1 MFCLVF
7 CVNAHLQTTADSY
20 TFIFKHLHTKT
31 QRLTFRP
38 CKRIGT
44 FPILPLLDLFQTCPM
59 ALLGR
64 RSSFYTGCP
73 CKTSDRTNCSTNPL
87 SHPPETSSK
96 MAEVLAPAEISPS
109 LEVMG
114 TGPSF
119 MTLTSPSASAVQNGT
134 PPSTQPKNP
143 VSVVEVLGDFSADW
157 V

>member
-1 MFCLVF
+1 
-7 CVNAHLQTTADSY
+7 
-20 TFIFKHLHTKT
+20 
-31 QRLTFRP
+31 
-38 CKRIGT
+38 
-44 FPILPLLDLFQTCPM
+44 
-59 ALLGR
+59 
-64 RSSFYTGCP
+64 
-73 CKTSDRTNCSTNPL
+73 
-87 SHPPETSSK
+87 